1 MRPDMLKE
9 LVEGKFVD
17 ALRAVAAEMT
27 MEELHEQRVHFVQ
40 RVQATVSEDLLKN
53 GLELEAVSLTG
64 LDQTQIEFLNP
75 KNAFDAQGLTRL
87 TETIEARRKQRN
99 DIEQDTEVAIAQKN
113 LNAEQQRLEIDR
125 EKEYARL
132 TQQREVEVR
141 RAAQG
146 AEIAEQRAARDREAK
161 QAEITARQQV
171 EQTEIQAK
179 QTVEQQRI
187 ESERLL
193 REQDIARNRDLETA
207 DVQRRQAVELSE
219 QERAIV
225 VAEKSKAQS
234 EAQAQADKARAL
246 AVQAE
251 EAVITAREH
260 EKAERAKRIDL
271 VKAAEEAETKAI
283 GVTVAAE
290 AEKKAA
296 EDRARAVMTL
306 AEADASRAR
315 IVATGDAEAE
325 KQRAEAAAARYEVD
339 AAGRR
344 ALHEADNI
352 LSAEQI
358 AMQVRLAVVQ
368 ALPEIIAQSVKPME
382 RIEGIKIMQV
392 DGLTGG
398 GGRRG
403 EAPSGQARGGSGNLA
418 EEVVGSALRYRA
430 QAPLVDSLMQELGL
444 GKLEHLGL
452 QQSLSGIDGEGRNH
466 DHGDVSNGT
475 PLPPEGSFAGSV
487 NSSP

>member
-1 MRPDMLKE
+1 MDTLQGNLALVLIAVVLLTIVVCGAIFARMYRRASKE
-9 LVEGKFVD
+9 TSFVRTGMGGQKVIMNGGALVLPV
-17 ALRAVAAEMT
+17 
-27 MEELHEQRVHFVQ
+27 LHEIISVNMN
-40 RVQATVSEDLLKN
+40 TL
-53 GLELEAVSLTG
+53 
-64 LDQTQIEFLNP
+64 
-75 KNAFDAQGLTRL
+75 RL
-87 TETIEARRKQRN
+87 
-99 DIEQDTEVAIAQKN
+99 
-113 LNAEQQRLEIDR
+113 
-125 EKEYARL
+125 
-132 TQQREVEVR
+132 EVR
-141 RAAQG
+141 RAHEHALITKDRMRVDVLAEFYVRVQPTIEAIANAAQTLG
-146 AEIAEQRAARDREAK
+146 Q
-161 QAEITARQQV
+161 
-171 EQTEIQAK
+171 
-179 QTVEQQRI
+179 
-187 ESERLL
+187 
-193 REQDIARNRDLETA
+193 
-207 DVQRRQAVELSE
+207 
-219 QERAIV
+219 
-225 VAEKSKAQS
+225 
-234 EAQAQADKARAL
+234 QADKARAL